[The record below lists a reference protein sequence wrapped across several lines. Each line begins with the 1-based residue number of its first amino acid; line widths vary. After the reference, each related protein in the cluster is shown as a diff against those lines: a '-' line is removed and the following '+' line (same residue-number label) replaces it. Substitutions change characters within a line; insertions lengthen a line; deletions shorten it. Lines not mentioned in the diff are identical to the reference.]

1 MIAPIGTLT
10 CSPSQSLVK
19 AGLHC
24 DLLIHE
30 ATFHDDKADDA
41 LKKKHCTV
49 FEAASIALQMRARHI
64 VLTHFSQR
72 YPRAVM
78 TAALPGRPAVFEEE
92 RKGPAAEDQS
102 QSQDQGGEKS
112 SGRRPKSFPFSSAQ
126 SSSANSPVRESVEA
140 LAAAFH
146 SVQHKLSYACDFLH
160 FSFPSQVAH
169 LPASTQLVSDI
180 MKTLDEQILRS

>member
-78 TAALPGRPAVFEEE
+78 TAALPGRPAAFEEE
-92 RKGPAAEDQS
+92 RKGPAAEDQD
-102 QSQDQGGEKS
+102 QDQDQGGEKS